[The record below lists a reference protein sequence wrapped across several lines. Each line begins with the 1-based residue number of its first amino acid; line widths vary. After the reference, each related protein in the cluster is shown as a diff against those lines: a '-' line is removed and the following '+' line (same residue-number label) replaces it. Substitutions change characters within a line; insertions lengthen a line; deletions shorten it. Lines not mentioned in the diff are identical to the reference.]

1 MIVAVTNGA
10 LLVDDDHGS
19 LGPQPAPRA
28 IGLGHP
34 TVHVC
39 EQRHGQSVLSDEAFV
54 GRQVLSRDPNHRG
67 IERLEVVY
75 AVAVGAELFGADHR
89 VVAGIEE
96 QHNALAAMLREAE
109 VALRAR
115 KLEVWSLLT
124 HRRLLGHAHPPGAV
138 CAQHSPMAPLATS
151 RDASAAP
158 PRAA

>member
-1 MIVAVTNGA
+1 MIVTVTNGA

-19 LGPQPAPRA
+19 LGPQPTPRA
-28 IGLGHP
+28 IGLGHLAA
-34 TVHVC
+34 HVC
-39 EQRHGQSVLSDEAFV
+39 EERHGQGVLGDEAFM
-54 GRQVLSRDPNHRG
+54 GSHVLSRDPDHRCS
-67 IERLEVVY
+67 ERLEVVH

-109 VALRAR
+109 VALRTR
-115 KLEVWSLLT
+115 KLEVWSLLA